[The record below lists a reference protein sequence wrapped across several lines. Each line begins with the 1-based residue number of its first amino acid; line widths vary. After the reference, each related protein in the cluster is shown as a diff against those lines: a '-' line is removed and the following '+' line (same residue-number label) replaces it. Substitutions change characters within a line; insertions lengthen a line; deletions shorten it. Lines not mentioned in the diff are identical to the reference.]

1 MGWRGTGI
9 LADQGTV
16 IPSRRL
22 KRRGLVTNVKQSRHQ
37 TATRLWYPWHQFEL
51 VEMRHQMR
59 TIHRISAIVTTV
71 RTMARVAAD
80 KRRFKGWHHERH
92 RRRGR

>member
-1 MGWRGTGI
+1 MGMR
-9 LADQGTV
+9 ADQGTA
-16 IPSRRL
+16 IALHGLMRQ
-22 KRRGLVTNVKQSRHQ
+22 GLVMNVKQSRHQ
-37 TATRLWYPWHQFEL
+37 AATRLWYPWHQFEL